1 MSSYFF
7 ENKLFLPRET
17 ATKTERLVMALRDV
31 IIDFDTAQMGNEDYK
46 PDDTGLWRQANKRLR
61 DEIPP
66 VLEELE
72 DEFKE
77 ILGFIEHNS

>member
-31 IIDFDTAQMGNEDYK
+31 IMEFDTAQMGNEDYK
-46 PDDTGLWRQANKRLR
+46 PDDTGFWREAYKRLR

-72 DEFKE
+72 DEFKK
-77 ILGFIEHNS
+77 ILGFIEHSS